1 MACCLHQS
9 CFRGGS
15 VCSVSV
21 CADGNQLSDW
31 LTVEADSTDM
41 RVICD
46 VHFEDRRLGQT
57 AGRAEDDKVV

>member
-1 MACCLHQS
+1 M
-9 CFRGGS
+9 
-15 VCSVSV
+15 CSVSV